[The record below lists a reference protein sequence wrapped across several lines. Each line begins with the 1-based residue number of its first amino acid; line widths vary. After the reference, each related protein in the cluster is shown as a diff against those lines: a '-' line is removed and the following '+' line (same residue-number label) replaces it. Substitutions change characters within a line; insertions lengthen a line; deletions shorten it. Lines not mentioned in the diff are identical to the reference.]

1 MAASLVVP
9 HPATFPVDY
18 GTVVA
23 VSCETG
29 RKLVGSS
36 SITCVEGTE
45 YTMPDGEP
53 ACEMISRCNTTDI
66 ELFIRIVSI
75 YRLSKH

>member
-1 MAASLVVP
+1 MAASLVVA
-9 HPATFPVDY
+9 HPATFPVDH

-29 RKLVGSS
+29 RKLIGSS
-36 SITCVEGTE
+36 SITCAGGTV
-45 YTMPDGEP
+45 YTMSDGEP

-66 ELFIRIVSI
+66 ELFIRIVRI
-75 YRLSKH
+75 YSLSKH